1 MRIKSIE
8 IEANAE
14 EYPITLFDKNHNKIY
29 HENPNGYWSQREFDS
44 NNNEIYFKNSD
55 GDWYKREFDSNNN
68 QVYFENSNG
77 YWSQR
82 EFDSNNNQMYYEDSY
97 GNIIDDR
104 QVKEMT
110 LSEISKE
117 LGYQV
122 KIIKGK

>member
-68 QVYFENSNG
+68 Q
-77 YWSQR
+77 
-82 EFDSNNNQMYYEDSY
+82 MYYEDSY